1 VRCANLSFSVVYFK
15 VYLIELAVLARVT
28 FTADAMEEDDDAP
41 FHDKKKSKIKLP
53 FSTKKIIKNVKEKT
67 SGKDK
72 STSKEPPSDVKQPPL
87 PALNQEPVARV
98 QHYQPS
104 PEVQAKMADSEEW
117 KAFQAMQERISQ
129 MVSQTSE
136 KVSQME
142 QGFEDEL
149 SKLSAAASQ
158 SASPWAVPG
167 VDGTVTSPPTVKSP
181 SAGGFDKDDQKSASW
196 VGFEDTFDAGTA
208 AETASNDDDVTAAAA
223 AEPSGS
229 QQVESSQ
236 PQANSCDEQVSFD
249 DVMPPPPPPAV
260 SDVISRHSEES
271 QQQRSVAAEN
281 DDVAIVTNVAAT
293 DTVRELSMS
302 AAEAEGPRTEPVPTT
317 TSPESRGEK
326 ERQPTEVAVEETSTT
341 GTVDPFDVSNVVT
354 AMKSDK
360 PIFEVLSTED
370 RERGGG
376 GSKQEMP
383 NRKTVEE
390 RRERD
395 RQLTAAMIGAD
406 GSEARSRPRPRPQA
420 AVKSANP
427 FKITLAATSIEPA
440 DDEAVDDGYDVND
453 AYTTATTT
461 FSAANPFARAADLDE
476 SETTAATL
484 DSGIWDPFSDADAT
498 TFTATFDFDEQQPD
512 ESTKARDKETDSQSS
527 KSSFEE
533 PEETLEPL
541 DPFYPPWDGKG
552 GWSMFLRTPLK
563 KKLTQNRAW
572 KPVFV
577 RLCEDKDAAR
587 VRVYTSENESTCL
600 HEMTLGITF
609 ALRQMQLQQFDQYTK
624 CHTVKLQHVFYVEKL
639 ALKSDR
645 IAPTLRDVTKVRDLK
660 GLKDLV
666 HKPKTTMLLSHS
678 PQATES
684 LKFGTLDLVAYKQ
697 FIRAIEDTLFVQK
710 APQRGKMATSYTK
723 DEIRVDLFDEYYAD
737 IDYTGHISY
746 HKARVRLFCI
756 TFLTGNP
763 VVEIGIN
770 DKKRRGNEIVGRA
783 DIIPIKTEDWIR
795 YEDVELHDIVDKD
808 EYEKTRL
815 IKFRPPD
822 ASRFEVMRFRVRPR
836 ANVELPL
843 QIGVQMSVMDRR
855 IEIRA
860 DVMIPG
866 YFSTS
871 RRASQVACE
880 NIQIRF
886 PIPETLVYMFRV
898 EKRFRYGSVHSSK
911 KKPGRIKGLERLTM
925 FATGGSS
932 GSGSGGGAN
941 AVPTTT
947 PIVLQASSGLAKYE
961 HLHRAVVWRIS
972 RLPERNQGLS
982 ACMPRI
988 GYIVTLKTSHR
999 MFVINL
1005 QTNFRHSFN
1014 NPHTQQ
1020 VRIMNYP

>member
-1 VRCANLSFSVVYFK
+1 MC
-15 VYLIELAVLARVT
+15 T
-28 FTADAMEEDDDAP
+28 DALEEDDDIP
-41 FHDKKKSKIKLP
+41 FTDKKKSKTKLP
-53 FSTKKIIKNVKEKT
+53 FSTKKIMKNVGLKEK
-67 SGKDK
+67 DK
-72 STSKEPPSDVKQPPL
+72 TSKEKSTKEPFVMPVS
-87 PALNQEPVARV
+87 QEPVARV
-98 QHYQPS
+98 QHTPS
-104 PEVQAKMADSEEW
+104 PEVQAKMQDSEEW

-149 SKLSAAASQ
+149 SKLSAVQ
-158 SASPWAVPG
+158 ETSPWAVLG
-167 VDGTVTSPPTVKSP
+167 VDGVTSPPTVKSP
-181 SAGGFDKDDQKSASW
+181 SDKEDQKNLSW
-196 VGFEDTFDAGTA
+196 VGFEDTFNAA
-208 AETASNDDDVTAAAA
+208 AEVTETADDVTAVSNDQQADN
-223 AEPSGS
+223 EQVNSN
-229 QQVESSQ
+229 QQVNNHS
-236 PQANSCDEQVSFD
+236 EQVDDSSSSVIPD
-249 DVMPPPPPPAV
+249 DVMPPPPPLPDN
-260 SDVISRHSEES
+260 DVITRSSAEPESYPQHSAVTETGS
-271 QQQRSVAAEN
+271 EN
-281 DDVAIVTNVAAT
+281 DDVAIVTNDAETVEEVTAAAY
-293 DTVRELSMS
+293 E
-302 AAEAEGPRTEPVPTT
+302 EAEPVTT
-317 TSPESRGEK
+317 TSESHEQAEG
-326 ERQPTEVAVEETSTT
+326 TD
-341 GTVDPFDVSNVVT
+341 TVDPFDVSNVVT
-354 AMKSDK
+354 AMKSGK
-360 PIFEVLSTED
+360 PIFEVLSSED
-370 RERGGG
+370 DKPAAAAAAAAAAAGG
-376 GSKQEMP
+376 QQQVM
-383 NRKTVEE
+383 RKTAEE

-395 RQLTAAMIGAD
+395 RHITAAMIGTD
-406 GSEARSRPRPRPQA
+406 QSDARSRPRPRPQA

-427 FKITLAATSIEPA
+427 FKITLAATNIEPA
-440 DDEAVDDGYDVND
+440 GLDDDVDDDVDD
-453 AYTTATTT
+453 ADDTDDYIQTTTT
-461 FSAANPFARAADLDE
+461 FSAANPFARTDLDE
-476 SETTAATL
+476 SETANI
-484 DSGIWDPFSDADAT
+484 DSGIWDPFSGADST
-498 TFTATFDFDEQQPD
+498 TFTATFDFDEHAD
-512 ESTKARDKETDSQSS
+512 EPTTNYELTTKTRDKDTDSRSS

-533 PEETLEPL
+533 PDEPQEPL

-577 RLCEDKDAAR
+577 RLCEEKDAVR
-587 VRVYTSENESTCL
+587 VRVYTSDNESTCL
-600 HEMTLGITF
+600 HEMTLGMTF

-624 CHTVKLQHVFYVEKL
+624 CHTVKLEHVFYVEKL

-697 FIRAIEDTLFVQK
+697 FIRALEDTLFVQK
-710 APQRGKMATSYTK
+710 AVQRGKMATSYTK
-723 DEIRVDLFDEYYAD
+723 DEIKVDVIDEYYAD

-783 DIIPIKTEDWIR
+783 DIIPIKTEDWIK
-795 YEDVELHDIVDKD
+795 YEDVELHDIIDKE

-815 IKFRPPD
+815 IKCRPPD
-822 ASRFEVMRFRVRPR
+822 ASRFEMMRFRVRPR

-843 QIGVQMSVMDRR
+843 QISVQMSVVERR

-925 FATGGSS
+925 FASGGISGSS
-932 GSGSGGGAN
+932 GSSGTGTAI
-941 AVPTTT
+941 PSTT

-961 HLHRAVVWRIS
+961 HLYRAVVWRIS
-972 RLPERNQGLS
+972 RLPERNQGQSVCCLLLQIHNS
-982 ACMPRI
+982 I
-988 GYIVTLKTSHR
+988 YIVSQKH
-999 MFVINL
+999 
-1005 QTNFRHSFN
+1005 
-1014 NPHTQQ
+1014 
-1020 VRIMNYP
+1020 

>member
-1 VRCANLSFSVVYFK
+1 MYTETVVYAT
-15 VYLIELAVLARVT
+15 VYARVC
-28 FTADAMEEDDDAP
+28 AEALDEDDDVP
-41 FHDKKKSKIKLP
+41 FTDKKKSKIKLP
-53 FSTKKIIKNVKEKT
+53 FSTKKIMKNV
-67 SGKDK
+67 GLKDK
-72 STSKEPPSDVKQPPL
+72 DKTSKEKPEVKPVS
-87 PALNQEPVARV
+87 QEPVARV
-98 QHYQPS
+98 QHTPS
-104 PEVQAKMADSEEW
+104 AEVQAKMQDSDEW

-149 SKLSAAASQ
+149 SKLSAVQ
-158 SASPWAVPG
+158 TTSPWAVLG
-167 VDGTVTSPPTVKSP
+167 VDGTTSPPAAKSP
-181 SAGGFDKDDQKSASW
+181 SDKDDQKNLSW
-196 VGFEDTFDAGTA
+196 VGFEDTFDAAA
-208 AETASNDDDVTAAAA
+208 AEAPETADDVTAS
-223 AEPSGS
+223 PSD
-229 QQVESSQ
+229 QQV
-236 PQANSCDEQVSFD
+236 NSNQENYSDQVDLVNDTALPD
-249 DVMPPPPPPAV
+249 DVMPPPPPPEN
-260 SDVISRHSEES
+260 DVIRRLSEEP
-271 QQQRSVAAEN
+271 QDAVDEAASER
-281 DDVAIVTNVAAT
+281 DDVTMVTNNAT
-293 DTVRELSMS
+293 ETVEEPTAGGDEER
-302 AAEAEGPRTEPVPTT
+302 EPVMTR
-317 TSPESRGEK
+317 SE
-326 ERQPTEVAVEETSTT
+326 EVDLVEDTDA
-341 GTVDPFDVSNVVT
+341 VDPFDVSNVVT
-354 AMKSDK
+354 AMQSGK
-360 PIFEVLSTED
+360 PIFEVLTSEQEKPTAAAAAGKQQST
-370 RERGGG
+370 
-376 GSKQEMP
+376 KT
-383 NRKTVEE
+383 TVEE

-395 RQLTAAMIGAD
+395 RQITAAMRGAD
-406 GSEARSRPRPRPQA
+406 SNDARSRPRPRPQA

-427 FKITLAATSIEPA
+427 FKITLAASSIDPTG
-440 DDEAVDDGYDVND
+440 VDDDADETYDVD
-453 AYTTATTT
+453 DVTQTTTTT
-461 FSAANPFARAADLDE
+461 FSAANPFARTDFDE
-476 SETTAATL
+476 SETTNI
-484 DSGIWDPFSDADAT
+484 DSGIWDPFSAANST
-498 TFTATFDFDEQQPD
+498 TFTATFDFDEQPD
-512 ESTKARDKETDSQSS
+512 DSTNYDPTTKTRDKDADSRSS

-541 DPFYPPWDGKG
+541 DPFYPAWDGKA
-552 GWSMFLRTPLK
+552 GWSLFLRTPLK

-577 RLCEDKDAAR
+577 RLCEEKDAVR
-587 VRVYTSENESTCL
+587 VRVYTNETESTCL
-600 HEMTLGITF
+600 HEMTLGTTF

-624 CHTVKLQHVFYVEKL
+624 CHTVKLEHVFYVEKL

-697 FIRAIEDTLFVQK
+697 FIRAIEDVLFVQK
-710 APQRGKMATSYTK
+710 AVQRGKMATSYTK
-723 DEIRVDLFDEYYAD
+723 DEIRVDLVDEYYAD

-783 DIIPIKTEDWIR
+783 DIIPIKTEDWIK
-795 YEDVELHDIVDKD
+795 YEDVELHDIIDKE

-815 IKFRPPD
+815 IKCRPPD
-822 ASRFEVMRFRVRPR
+822 ASRFEMMRFRVRPR

-843 QIGVQMSVMDRR
+843 QISVQMFVVDRR

-886 PIPETLVYMFRV
+886 PIPEALVYMFRV

-925 FATGGSS
+925 FATGGSGGQS
-932 GSGSGGGAN
+932 GAGGAGN
-941 AVPTTT
+941 AVPTST

-961 HLHRAVVWRIS
+961 HLYRAVVWRIS
-972 RLPERNQGLS
+972 RLPERNQG
-982 ACMPRI
+982 
-988 GYIVTLKTSHR
+988 
-999 MFVINL
+999 
-1005 QTNFRHSFN
+1005 
-1014 NPHTQQ
+1014 
-1020 VRIMNYP
+1020 